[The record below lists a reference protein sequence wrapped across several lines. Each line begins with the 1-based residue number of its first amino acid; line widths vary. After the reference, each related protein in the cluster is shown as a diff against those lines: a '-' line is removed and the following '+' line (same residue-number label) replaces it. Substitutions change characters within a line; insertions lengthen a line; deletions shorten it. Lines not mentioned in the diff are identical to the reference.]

1 MTTILHETFR
11 VLRCA
16 GVAATALCACANCF
30 AAQISVAVKDQGGQ
44 PVAEVVVYANII
56 VGVAP
61 ARAKRELS
69 VEQINKEFVPL
80 ISVLQTGTLVNFPNR
95 DAVRHHV
102 YSFSPAKTF
111 EIKLYSGVPGK
122 PILFDKPGEVV
133 LGCNIHDTMLAHI
146 LVVDTPIFG
155 KTDKRG
161 VLLLDGLSA
170 GEYEVHIWF
179 PGLAP
184 AASVAPQKIKLS
196 ATQAATL
203 AFTLSLKPAS
213 PSAPKPKTG
222 NEIY

>member
-1 MTTILHETFR
+1 MTTTSYKIFR
-11 VLRCA
+11 VLRSV
-16 GVAATALCACANCF
+16 GFTATVLIAYASSF
-30 AAQISVAVKDQGGQ
+30 AAQISVSVKDQGGQ
-44 PVAEVVVYANII
+44 PVADAVVYANII

-133 LGCNIHDTMLAHI
+133 LGCNIHDTMLAHM
-146 LVVDTPIFG
+146 LVVDTPIFA

-170 GEYEVHIWF
+170 GEYEVHMWY

-196 ATQAATL
+196 GTQAATL
-203 AFTLSLKPAS
+203 AFTLNLKPAS
-213 PSAPKPKTG
+213 PSAPKPKSG

>member
-1 MTTILHETFR
+1 MTTTSYKIFR
-11 VLRCA
+11 SLRSA
-16 GVAATALCACANCF
+16 AFAATVLIAHASSF
-30 AAQISVAVKDQGGQ
+30 AAQISVSVKDQGGQ
-44 PVAEVVVYANII
+44 PVAEAVVYANII

-146 LVVDTPIFG
+146 LVVDTPIFA

-170 GEYEVHIWF
+170 GEYEVHMWY

-184 AASVAPQKIKLS
+184 AASAAPQKIKLS

-203 AFTLSLKPAS
+203 AFTFNLKPAS
-213 PSAPKPKTG
+213 PPAAKPKTG

>member
-1 MTTILHETFR
+1 MVTILHKHFHF
-11 VLRCA
+11 LRTTCIA
-16 GVAATALCACANCF
+16 AMGLVVATYSS

-44 PVAEVVVYANII
+44 PIAEAVVYANIP

-61 ARAKRELS
+61 ARPKREIS
-69 VEQINKEFVPL
+69 VEQVNKEFVPL

-133 LGCNIHDTMLAHI
+133 LGCNIHDAMLAHL
-146 LVVDTPIFG
+146 LVVDTPIFA

-161 VLLLDGLSA
+161 VAILDGLSA
-170 GEYEVHIWF
+170 GEYEVHFWY
-179 PGLAP
+179 PGSATT
-184 AASVAPQKIKLS
+184 ANFVPQKIKLS
-196 ATQAATL
+196 ATQSATL
-203 AFTLSLKPAS
+203 AFTLNLKPTS
-213 PSAPKPKTG
+213 QSAPQPKSG

>member
-1 MTTILHETFR
+1 MVTILHKHFHC
-11 VLRCA
+11 LRTTCIA
-16 GVAATALCACANCF
+16 AMGLVVAAYSS

-44 PVAEVVVYANII
+44 PIAEAVVYANIT

-61 ARAKRELS
+61 ARPKREIS

-80 ISVLQTGTLVNFPNR
+80 ISVLQTGTMVNFPNR

-133 LGCNIHDTMLAHI
+133 LGCNIHDAMLAYL
-146 LVVDTPIFG
+146 LVVDTPLFA

-161 VLLLDGLSA
+161 VAILDGLSA
-170 GEYEVHIWF
+170 GEYEVHFWY
-179 PGLAP
+179 PGT
-184 AASVAPQKIKLS
+184 AATANFVPQKIKLS
-196 ATQAATL
+196 ATQSATL
-203 AFTLSLKPAS
+203 AFTLNLKPTS
-213 PSAPKPKTG
+213 PSAPKPKSG